1 MSHAAYHP
9 VNTRVQR
16 GELAVPETN
25 PEMFDKATASDAD
38 FVFLEWSCYRP
49 YIAPQNKYA

>member
-49 YIAPQNKYA
+49 YVAPPNKYA